1 MEEASDD
8 LFAGRRV
15 QAALPHGPC
24 YVLKTFGCLM
34 DVRRSWW
41 AFVLGSCRSRMCIG
55 VSCSARVLGACLR
68 DRSGHF
74 EELGAHAG
82 MRLLTVFGADEMFE
96 TLYRGKYELRVGV
109 SIPSGIFLEKP
120 PAART
125 LHHRGANGV
134 VIALLGRKR
143 RNCGERE
150 RFFRHGVRV
159 Y

>member
-1 MEEASDD
+1 
-8 LFAGRRV
+8 
-15 QAALPHGPC
+15 
-24 YVLKTFGCLM
+24 
-34 DVRRSWW
+34 
-41 AFVLGSCRSRMCIG
+41 MCIG
-55 VSCSARVLGACLR
+55 VSCSTRALGACLR

-74 EELGAHAG
+74 KELGAHAG
-82 MRLLTVFGADEMFE
+82 MRLLVAFGTDEMFE
-96 TLYRGKYELRVGV
+96 TLNRSKHEPRVGV
-109 SIPSGIFLEKP
+109 SIPSGILLEKP

-143 RNCGERE
+143 RNCGEGE